1 MTHQHLKLE
10 IETPLKF
17 GATQSLSATILR
29 IGTGKPVA
37 PATGHYKSSENFIM
51 SERCIFT
58 LRINFIS
65 TLSMYAY
72 TIY

>member
-1 MTHQHLKLE
+1 MTRQPLKSE

-17 GATQSLSATILR
+17 GATQSLSATIRR

-37 PATGHYKSSENFIM
+37 PATGHYKSSENFVI
-51 SERCIFT
+51 SGRCVFT